1 MLKRHV
7 GIVIPARNEE
17 RHLPRVLD
25 TVCAVGWLKEIV
37 VIDDNSSDSTL
48 EIAENYAHQD
58 ERLSAIHL
66 KSNQGKSRAL
76 LTGVSALHDR
86 IEDVIFLDADLIGMR
101 INHIQD
107 LYEPV
112 GSNRS
117 QMAVAVFRSGG
128 LRTTAAHIATPYL
141 SGQRCMRRSAAHRV
155 LKLLENS
162 GYGVEIGLTLYARRN
177 IWDVLYVPWKG
188 VTHYIKE
195 DKLGF
200 IGGVQ
205 KRSVMYAQ
213 VIATWMQYRKD
224 EQWLEPRITPR
235 GELEDHAI

>member
-17 RHLPRVLD
+17 RHLTGVLD
-25 TVCAVGWLKEIV
+25 TVCAVGWLNQIV
-37 VIDDNSSDSTL
+37 VIDDNSTDTTL
-48 EIAENYAHQD
+48 EIAENFAHQD
-58 ERLSAIHL
+58 ERLSVIHQ
-66 KSNQGKSRAL
+66 KNNQGKSRAL
-76 LTGVSALHDR
+76 LAGLSALHDR
-86 IEDVIFLDADLIGMR
+86 IEDVILLDADLIGMR
-101 INHIQD
+101 TKHIQD

-112 GSNRS
+112 GSNWS

-155 LKLLENS
+155 LKFLENS
-162 GYGVEIGLTLYARRN
+162 GYGIEIGLTLYARRN
-177 IWDVLYVPWKG
+177 NWNVLYVPWRG
-188 VTHYIKE
+188 VTHFIKE
-195 DKLGF
+195 DKLGI

-213 VIATWMQYRKD
+213 VIATWMQYRND
-224 EQWLEPRITPR
+224 EQWLESRITPK
-235 GELEDHAI
+235 LIL